1 MGLGEVVRGDG
12 NDHSDV
18 PQSFSRECHGKF
30 WLHTWQSGF
39 TLERDMYGFDPS
51 HKMRYFRHV
60 QYGTSDPDTG
70 SWGTTM
76 YGHLEPIAVPVVVSH
91 GKLPPM
97 DPEA

>member
-1 MGLGEVVRGDG
+1 MGLSKMVRSYG

-39 TLERDMYGFDPS
+39 TLERGMDGFDPS
-51 HKMRYFRHV
+51 QKLRYFRHV
-60 QYGTSDPDTG
+60 QYGTSDPDPCP
-70 SWGTTM
+70 WRCTM
-76 YGHLEPIAVPVVVSH
+76 HGHLEPVPVPVVVSH